1 MACLIGAKMKYKVLK
16 SHNAN
21 IGGKIVYRQVGDIFE
36 AEKINTI
43 LINLKA
49 VELVTDAAEVAVQE
63 DSEIVTAKPK
73 KGG

>member
-1 MACLIGAKMKYKVLK
+1 MACFIGAKMKYKVLK
-16 SHNAN
+16 SHNAK
-21 IGGKIVYRQVGDIFE
+21 IEGKIVHRQVGDIFE

-49 VELVTDAAEVAVQE
+49 VEVVTEAAEVAP
-63 DSEIVTAKPK
+63 TKPK

>member
-1 MACLIGAKMKYKVLK
+1 MKYKVLK
-16 SHNAN
+16 SHNAQVA
-21 IGGKIVYRQVGDIFE
+21 GKIVCRQVGDIFE

-49 VELVTDAAEVAVQE
+49 VVLVTETAEVAP
-63 DSEIVTAKPK
+63 TKPK